1 MKSRNEAVMKEY
13 DFIKNLKLFTLAE
26 DYVNEMEE
34 TKDFLMDERLE
45 KDGVSEAISFHFQI
59 PCEELDMCMDYAKFL
74 MNCGLYQDA
83 LTMITLYM

>member
-1 MKSRNEAVMKEY
+1 MKSRKESVMKQY

-26 DYVNEMEE
+26 DYVNEIEG
-34 TKDFLMDERLE
+34 TIDFSIEERLE

-74 MNCGLYQDA
+74 MNCGLYQDT

>member
-26 DYVNEMEE
+26 DYVREIDEANG
-34 TKDFLMDERLE
+34 FLMDERLE

-83 LTMITLYM
+83 LTMITFYM

>member
-1 MKSRNEAVMKEY
+1 MKSRKGSVMKQY

-26 DYVNEMEE
+26 DYVREMEE
-34 TKDFLMDERLE
+34 TNDLMDERLE
-45 KDGVSEAISFHFQI
+45 RDGVSEAISFHFQI
-59 PCEELDMCMDYAKFL
+59 PREELDMCMDYAKFL